1 MLWERTNLVQALLK
15 KRNKAMD
22 ETDLLAEVKSILAQ
36 DETEREAI
44 RARLGEEDTTAFNN
58 FIFDLLETDRIFHIS
73 QIKAICIDYR
83 LRFLG
88 THLYKSIIPEEAI
101 SKIKYLEKEHSTKLE
116 GFKIVAPSKQF
127 HLENYDDPLLFA
139 PIGNEYYYLVHK
151 WGNDLSPLRK
161 IIVRPMRDFGSLL
174 VFLVGVSILL
184 SLFMEQFIFSGER
197 TDQFLLIAFLFTF
210 KSVCGMA
217 LYYCF
222 WKGKNFNSAIW
233 NSEYYNR

>member
-1 MLWERTNLVQALLK
+1 
-15 KRNKAMD
+15 
-22 ETDLLAEVKSILAQ
+22 
-36 DETEREAI
+36 
-44 RARLGEEDTTAFNN
+44 
-58 FIFDLLETDRIFHIS
+58 
-73 QIKAICIDYR
+73 
-83 LRFLG
+83 
-88 THLYKSIIPEEAI
+88 
-101 SKIKYLEKEHSTKLE
+101 
-116 GFKIVAPSKQF
+116 
-127 HLENYDDPLLFA
+127 
-139 PIGNEYYYLVHK
+139 
-151 WGNDLSPLRK
+151 
-161 IIVRPMRDFGSLL
+161 MRDFGSLL